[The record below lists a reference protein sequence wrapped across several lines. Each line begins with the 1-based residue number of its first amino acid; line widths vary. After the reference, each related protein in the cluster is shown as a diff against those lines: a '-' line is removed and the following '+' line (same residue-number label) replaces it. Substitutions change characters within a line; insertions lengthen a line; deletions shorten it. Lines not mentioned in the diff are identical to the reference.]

1 MWGEICTSWKRQ
13 ETHEAT
19 GITDAFD
26 LWRLTSD
33 YEHALLKFLFEKK
46 LTL

>member
-26 LWRLTSD
+26 LWRL
-33 YEHALLKFLFEKK
+33 KFLFEKK